1 MTEIHHLLDKEKQIQ
16 ARRYEREKRLL
27 GIASAVLSL
36 VVLLAFYF
44 SGFSGWLA
52 RLNLGH
58 SIVWIFLVYVA
69 SFQSL
74 LALFNF
80 PFYFYSSYVHEHK
93 WKFSNQTLSS
103 WLWDQI
109 KAFLVGLMLLF
120 LILGLLFWIMDIF
133 PRIWWLIAGLAMA
146 LVSVVLATLVP
157 VVILPLF
164 NKYTPIQNEELT
176 QALDKIL
183 SQAGLRNSGFF
194 REDTSRQTK
203 KENAF
208 LAGLGKTRRV
218 VLADNLMEQMTVPE
232 MESIMAHE
240 VGHYR
245 HRQIWKNILIGTA
258 QQLVTFY
265 ILNLVMV
272 LIFSLFLT
280 STEQNLTC
288 FPIFVVLMG
297 AISGILFGPLS
308 RFLSRYFERQA
319 DRYALAAIK
328 NKKPFMTALAGLAN
342 RNLSNAYPQW
352 WVKLLYYSHP
362 PIGERLQMAEEF
374 DYRDF

>member
-1 MTEIHHLLDKEKQIQ
+1 MTEIHPLLDKEKQIQ

-27 GIASAVLSL
+27 GLTSAVLSL

-52 RLNLGH
+52 HLALGH
-58 SIVWIFLVYVA
+58 SIIWTFLVYVV
-69 SFQSL
+69 SFQTL
-74 LALFNF
+74 LTLFNF
-80 PFYFYSSYVHEHK
+80 PLYFYSSYVHEHK
-93 WKFSNQTLSS
+93 WKFSNQTLKS
-103 WLWDQI
+103 WLWDQM
-109 KAFLVGLMLLF
+109 KAFLVGLVIFSVMLG
-120 LILGLLFWIMDIF
+120 ILLWIMDIF
-133 PRIWWLIAGLAMA
+133 PRIWWLIAGLAMT

-157 VVILPLF
+157 VVILPIF
-164 NKYTPIQNEELT
+164 NKYTPIQNEGLT
-176 QALDKIL
+176 QALERIL
-183 SQAGLRNSGFF
+183 SQAGLRSSGFF

-218 VLADNLMEQMTVPE
+218 ILADNLMEQMTVPE
-232 MESIMAHE
+232 IESIMAHE

-245 HRQIWKNILIGTA
+245 HRQIWKNIFIGTA

-272 LIFSLFLT
+272 LIFPLFLT
-280 STEQNLTC
+280 STEQNLTH
-288 FPIFVVLMG
+288 FPIFIILMG

-308 RFLSRYFERQA
+308 RFLSRHFERQA
-319 DRYALAAIK
+319 DRYALDVIK
-328 NKKPFMTALAGLAN
+328 NEKPFMTALAGLAN